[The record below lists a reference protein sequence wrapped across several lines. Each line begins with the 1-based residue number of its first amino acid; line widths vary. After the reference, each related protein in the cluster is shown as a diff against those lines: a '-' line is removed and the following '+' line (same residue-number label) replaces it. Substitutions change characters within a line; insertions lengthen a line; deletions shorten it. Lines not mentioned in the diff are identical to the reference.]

1 MKKRR
6 SHLPG
11 LYLALVLVLMYLPIV
26 VTALFS
32 FNANTSRFTFNFTGF
47 SLQHYEGLRA
57 DSKGLLAALGQSLQ
71 LAAYSCLLSA
81 VLGTLGAVGM
91 AQRKFRLAG
100 VLEGL
105 TLLPAMT
112 PEIIMAMGFLAIFT
126 AAGLPFGMLT
136 LTLAHVTFCVPYI
149 YIVVKGR
156 IAGMNPELASAA
168 RDLGASPLRAF
179 MSVTLPMIMP
189 GVVSGTLLAF
199 AMSMD
204 DFVISFFVTGPAT
217 TTLPIKIYSSVRM
230 GVSLQ
235 VNALSTLILVV
246 VFSLTALFRLVRR
259 KKTIKTI

>member
-1 MKKRR
+1 
-6 SHLPG
+6 
-11 LYLALVLVLMYLPIV
+11 
-26 VTALFS
+26 
-32 FNANTSRFTFNFTGF
+32 
-47 SLQHYEGLRA
+47 
-57 DSKGLLAALGQSLQ
+57 
-71 LAAYSCLLSA
+71 
-81 VLGTLGAVGM
+81 M

-136 LTLAHVTFCVPYI
+136 LVLAHVTFCVPYI

-189 GVVSGTLLAF
+189 GVVSARF
-199 AMSMD
+199 W
-204 DFVISFFVTGPAT
+204 P
-217 TTLPIKIYSSVRM
+217 LP
-230 GVSLQ
+230 
-235 VNALSTLILVV
+235 
-246 VFSLTALFRLVRR
+246 
-259 KKTIKTI
+259 